1 MYDSTWESGLLC
13 QDEWYRDNKILL
25 PSQARI
31 SLGRFFYSVNNHPSA
46 IRKTIMKFY
55 EFWKGKVMKMR
66 RKMMTAVLTM
76 AMAATMVT
84 GCGSATSETTVSND
98 NAQEGTVY
106 KVGIVQ
112 YVDDASLNQIEKA
125 IEAELDAKSAELGVT
140 FEYADY
146 THNGQ
151 ADSTVLNQIAADLI
165 ADKVDI
171 IIPIATPAAMVMQNA
186 ASEATREDG
195 NLIPV
200 VFSAVSDPAGAGLVA
215 SNDAPGAN
223 ITGTSDAI
231 DTEGIMNLIMTA
243 NPETDKIGLLYDKS
257 QPSSEGSIADAKAY
271 CDANGIAYVEKTGTT
286 TAEVQAAADSL
297 VAEGV
302 DAVFTPQDNT
312 IMTAE
317 LAIFEKFTEAGIPHF
332 TGADSFAL
340 NGAFCGYGVN
350 YTNLGTATAD
360 MAVDILVNGADPAT
374 TAVKTLE
381 DGIITINTET
391 AEAIGLDY
399 TALKELGSEL
409 VEITTATDFN

>member
-1 MYDSTWESGLLC
+1 MGI
-13 QDEWYRDNKILL
+13 K
-25 PSQARI
+25 
-31 SLGRFFYSVNNHPSA
+31 
-46 IRKTIMKFY
+46 MK
-55 EFWKGKVMKMR
+55 
-66 RKMMTAVLTM
+66 RKMMAVVLTM
-76 AMAATMVT
+76 AMTAVMVT
-84 GCGSATSETTVSND
+84 GCGNVTNETTE
-98 NAQEGTVY
+98 NAQGGTVY

-125 IEAELDAKSAELGVT
+125 IEAELDVKGAELGVT
-140 FEYADY
+140 FDYANY

-165 ADKVDI
+165 ADDVDV
-171 IIPIATPAAMVMQNA
+171 IIPIATPAAMVIQNA
-186 ASEATREDG
+186 TADVATADG
-195 NLIPV
+195 GMIPV
-200 VFSAVSDPAGAGLVA
+200 VFSAVSDPVGAGLVA
-215 SNDAPGAN
+215 SNEAPGAN

-231 DTEGIMNLIMTA
+231 DTEGIMKLIVTA
-243 NPETDKIGLLYDKS
+243 NPDTDKIGLLYDKS
-257 QPSSEGSIADAKAY
+257 QPSSAGSIEDAMAY

-302 DAVFTPQDNT
+302 DAIFTPQDNT

-317 LAIFEKFTEAGIPHF
+317 LAIFEKFTEAGIPHY

-350 YTNLGTATAD
+350 YENLGTATAD
-360 MAVDILVNGADPAT
+360 MVVEILINGAEPAM

-381 DGIITINTET
+381 DGIVTVNTET

-399 TALKELGSEL
+399 TVLKELGSEL
-409 VEITTATDFN
+409 VEITTAAEFN

>member
-1 MYDSTWESGLLC
+1 
-13 QDEWYRDNKILL
+13 
-25 PSQARI
+25 
-31 SLGRFFYSVNNHPSA
+31 
-46 IRKTIMKFY
+46 MK
-55 EFWKGKVMKMR
+55 
-66 RKMMTAVLTM
+66 RKMMAVVLMMTM
-76 AMAATMVT
+76 AVAAVS
-84 GCGSATSETTVSND
+84 GCGSASTNGDGAAEQNGAD
-98 NAQEGTVY
+98 GTIY

-186 ASEATREDG
+186 TSEAAREDG
-195 NLIPV
+195 SMIPV

-215 SNDAPGAN
+215 NNDAPGAN

-257 QPSSEGSIADAKAY
+257 QPSSEGSIEDAKAY

-399 TALKELGSEL
+399 TSLKELGSEL